1 MKKIVFILV
10 VLSAVIFCSGVAGAV
25 QVNVKSPANLR
36 CHANEMKK
44 ALLHMNRGQNITIK
58 LEVFCQH
65 GAVKYISI
73 GKSGGTAQFVP
84 PNSPVYKIC
93 GNPCK

>member
-1 MKKIVFILV
+1 
-10 VLSAVIFCSGVAGAV
+10 VL

-58 LEVFCQH
+58 LEVFCQY
-65 GAVKYISI
+65 GAVKCISI
-73 GKSGGTAQFVP
+73 GQSGGTAQFVP
-84 PNSPVYKIC
+84 SSSPVYKIC
-93 GNPCK
+93 GNPCR